1 MNITFFYSKCVLVF
15 IINWREMK
23 SDIKK
28 VETIAKFF
36 IKKLNENAVIPKK
49 GSSGAAGYD
58 ICSS

>member
-1 MNITFFYSKCVLVF
+1 
-15 IINWREMK
+15 MK